1 MKEDES
7 SFIRILRKLQMI
19 YLEVSDLYHPTT
31 IVTNADPAL
40 IAALATVFPS
50 THHLLCIWHV
60 QKDVTTYIKKE
71 IYAKTVE
78 NSLSQLECAD
88 IAAII

>member
-1 MKEDES
+1 ME
-7 SFIRILRKLQMI
+7 II
-19 YLEVSDLYHPTT
+19 YLEIYQDVSYLYSLIILVSD
-31 IVTNADPAL
+31 ADPDL